1 MTKKKQLIKFI
12 KTVLRENGDMTSDS
26 VRDAIKKKW
35 PRHTPTMSTL
45 SNVLSKNPKDF
56 MIMESVK
63 QRDAVGNGSYDVNVW
78 GLIE

>member
-1 MTKKKQLIKFI
+1 M
-12 KTVLRENGDMTSDS
+12 RENGDMTSGA
-26 VRDAIKKKW
+26 VRTAIKEKW
-35 PRHTPTMSTL
+35 PRHTPTMSVL

-63 QRDAVGNGSYDVNVW
+63 QQDVGGNGTYDVYVW